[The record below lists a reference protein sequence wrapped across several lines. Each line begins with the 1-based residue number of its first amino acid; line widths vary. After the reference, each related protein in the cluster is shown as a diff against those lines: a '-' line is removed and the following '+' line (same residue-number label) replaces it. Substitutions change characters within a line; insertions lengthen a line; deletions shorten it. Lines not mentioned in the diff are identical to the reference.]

1 MKKNFLL
8 FIFLFA
14 FCSMK
19 AQAQSETDANSYQK
33 NNEIKLNLISPL
45 MDAFE
50 VGYERFLNKNS
61 SLGISAF
68 KVYEHSTN
76 DDMNYY
82 ISPYYR
88 YYFGKKYA
96 SGFFAEGFGMFTST
110 DGKKIYEADNVT
122 FAEGK
127 DVYDLALG
135 AGFGWKLVTKKGF
148 VFEANA
154 AYGKLVFNADKT
166 DHDQV
171 IKLGLSVGYRF

>member
-1 MKKNFLL
+1 
-8 FIFLFA
+8 
-14 FCSMK
+14 MK

-50 VGYERFLNKNS
+50 VSYERFLNKNS

-88 YYFGKKYA
+88 YYFWKKYA
-96 SGFFAEGFGMFTST
+96 SGFFAEGFGMLTST

-135 AGFGWKLVTKKGF
+135 AGLGWKLVTKKGL

>member
-1 MKKNFLL
+1 MKKKLL
-8 FIFLFA
+8 QLIVLLA
-14 FCSMK
+14 FYSVN
-19 AQAQSETDANSYQK
+19 AQSETDTNPYQK
-33 NNEIKLNLISPL
+33 NNEIKLNLLSPL
-45 MDAFE
+45 SGAVE

-96 SGFFAEGFGMFTST
+96 SGFFVEGFGMLTSI
-110 DGKKIYEADNVT
+110 DGKKMYAADNVT
-122 FAEGK
+122 FTEGK

-148 VFEANA
+148 VFEANT
-154 AYGKLVFNADKT
+154 AYGRLVFNANKT
-166 DHDQV
+166 DHDQ
-171 IKLGLSVGYRF
+171 ILKLGVSVGYRF

>member
-8 FIFLFA
+8 LIILCA
-14 FCSMK
+14 FYSVK
-19 AQAQSETDANSYQK
+19 AQSNENNGDSYVK
-33 NNEIKLNLISPL
+33 KNEIKLNLFSPL
-45 MDAFE
+45 MGAIE

-68 KVYEHSTN
+68 KVYSHSAN
-76 DDMNYY
+76 EDMNYY

-88 YYFGKKYA
+88 YYFGKKYV
-96 SGFFAEGFGMFTST
+96 SGFFVEGFGMLTSI
-110 DGKKIYEADNVT
+110 DGKQIYTADKT
-122 FAEGK
+122 MFTEGK

-135 AGFGWKLVTKKGF
+135 AGLGWKLVTKKGL

-154 AYGKLVFNADKT
+154 GYGRLVFNADKT

-171 IKLGLSVGYRF
+171 VKLGLSMGYRF

>member
-1 MKKNFLL
+1 MKNNFLL
-8 FIFLFA
+8 LIILLA
-14 FCSMK
+14 FNSVGAQDK
-19 AQAQSETDANSYQK
+19 ADAGPSPK
-33 NNEIKLNLISPL
+33 NNEIKLNLLSPL
-45 MDAFE
+45 LGAVE

-68 KVYEHSTN
+68 KVYEHSEN

-96 SGFFAEGFGMFTST
+96 SGFFVEGFGMFTSI
-110 DGKKIYEADNVT
+110 DGKKIYSADRLT
-122 FAEGK
+122 FTENK

-135 AGFGWKLVTKKGF
+135 AGLGWKLVTKKGF

-154 AYGKLVFNADKT
+154 AYGRLVFNADKT

-171 IKLGLSVGYRF
+171 IKLGLSIGYRF